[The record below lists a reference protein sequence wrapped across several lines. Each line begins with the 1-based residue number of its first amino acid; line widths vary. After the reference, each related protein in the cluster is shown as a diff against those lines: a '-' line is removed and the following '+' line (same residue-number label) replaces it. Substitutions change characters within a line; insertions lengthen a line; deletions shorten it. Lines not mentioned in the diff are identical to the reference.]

1 MDTDTLASNCL
12 NAMAQNPR
20 AMSYFIHRGAEM
32 ERRRTPLKISHGH
45 LGTGSQYI
53 AVGHLVALILGVAMP
68 LVLRR
73 HQEGQYQVAGSC
85 FVHGFE
91 RRKKMD
97 GNGSGKFQF
106 GLRSRLLT

>member
-1 MDTDTLASNCL
+1 MDTDSLASNCL

-32 ERRRTPLKISHGH
+32 ERRRTPLKTSHGH

-53 AVGHLVALILGVAMP
+53 AVGHLVALIFGVAMP

-73 HQEGQYQVAGSC
+73 HQEGQYQVAVRVL
-85 FVHGFE
+85 F
-91 RRKKMD
+91 M
-97 GNGSGKFQF
+97 
-106 GLRSRLLT
+106 GLRDGRKWTGMALENFNLV